1 MYVNIGTSNA
11 ESREKWHVFKRS
23 WPKTTFFLNDMLCV
37 CFEMMYC
44 ISFLETNYSE
54 VVNQH

>member
-1 MYVNIGTSNA
+1 MLKA
-11 ESREKWHVFKRS
+11 ERNGMFLKGHGQRQL
-23 WPKTTFFLNDMLCV
+23 FLNDMLCV

-54 VVNQH
+54 VVNQP